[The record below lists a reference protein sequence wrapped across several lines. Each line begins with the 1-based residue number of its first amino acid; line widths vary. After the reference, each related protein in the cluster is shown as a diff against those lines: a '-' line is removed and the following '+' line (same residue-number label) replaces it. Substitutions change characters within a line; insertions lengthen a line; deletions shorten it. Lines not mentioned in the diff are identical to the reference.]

1 MTEKELRD
9 SLLNWDATG
18 SAAPDPRQ
26 LTANILARDKRRV
39 RLLTGLTIFFWL
51 LTAVVMLFVL
61 FAHYWFVLPRQ
72 VHLLDDLGQKGTIL
86 SPDSGSLPPVVFQQ
100 VVSANLQITQMVVK
114 VIAISVLALVLA
126 TLSTVL
132 LVFATRRATLRH
144 VNASLVEIS
153 EQLKQLRA
161 ASGK

>member
-1 MTEKELRD
+1 MDIVFARGEATVRQIQAEL
-9 SLLNWDATG
+9 
-18 SAAPDPRQ
+18 PDPRQ

-72 VHLLDDLGQKGTIL
+72 VHLLNDLGQKDTIL
-86 SPDSGSLPPVVFQQ
+86 SPDSGSLPSDVFQQ
-100 VVSANLQITQMVVK
+100 VVSANLQVTQMVVK
-114 VIAISVLALVLA
+114 VIAISVLALALA

-153 EQLKQLRA
+153 EQLKQLRGVL
-161 ASGK
+161 GK